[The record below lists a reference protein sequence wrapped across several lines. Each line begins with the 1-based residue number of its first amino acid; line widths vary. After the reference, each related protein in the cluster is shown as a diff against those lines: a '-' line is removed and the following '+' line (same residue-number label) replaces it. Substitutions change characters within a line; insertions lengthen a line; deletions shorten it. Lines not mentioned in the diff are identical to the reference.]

1 MSATGLANPATP
13 LRSAAAAKAEE
24 PGTSR
29 RPWAPRAIWCLA
41 ALGAVLIHAGCA
53 ALALEYL
60 RPEDDAAEELGA
72 PAIEVGLD
80 LLAPQREDLD
90 LPAGPDSEAQA
101 ASAAVAEQKAA
112 VEETQLPKAVP
123 EETDDPERAVTQND
137 ARKPED
143 DTRTA
148 VTDTAASNP
157 SAAAQATAMP
167 SPAGAAPSPRSVAP
181 AQGSG
186 DSLRRVVTTWQ
197 KALAAHLKKYQHYPD
212 NRENRSVE
220 TVVSIVLDRTGHV
233 VAASLATTSGDGV
246 FDDAALSAIRRADP
260 VPAPP
265 PQVAD
270 AVPDMTFTMTLRFN
284 READVREA
292 RRK

>member
-1 MSATGLANPATP
+1 VAGA
-13 LRSAAAAKAEE
+13 
-24 PGTSR
+24 PG
-29 RPWAPRAIWCLA
+29 RPWAPRATWCLA

-60 RPEDDAAEELGA
+60 GPEDDAAEELGA

-90 LPAGPDSEAQA
+90 LPPGPDSEAQA
-101 ASAAVAEQKAA
+101 ASAVVAEQKAA
-112 VEETQLPKAVP
+112 VEETPLPKAVP
-123 EETDDPERAVTQND
+123 EVTDDPERAVTQSE
-137 ARKPED
+137 ATKPED

-148 VTDTAASNP
+148 AVDTAASTA
-157 SAAAQATAMP
+157 SAAAQATALP
-167 SPAGAAPSPRSVAP
+167 SPATAAPSPRSAAP

-212 NRENRSVE
+212 NRQNRSLE
-220 TVVSIVLDRTGHV
+220 TVVSIVLDRSGNV
-233 VAASLATTSGDGV
+233 VSASIATSSGDGA
-246 FDDAALSAIRRADP
+246 FDDAALAAIRRANP

-265 PQVAD
+265 PPVAD
-270 AVPDMTFTMTLRFN
+270 AVPDMTFTLPLRFN
-284 READVREA
+284 RESDVREA
-292 RRK
+292 HRK